1 MAKPDWAAIEID
13 YRAGQLSNR
22 AIAEKHGVSDTAIRK
37 KAKQAEW
44 EKPAKSSH
52 KEVRTANQTA
62 NLRTSA
68 NELIED
74 EELTPLQAAF
84 VLEYIKDKNAT
95 RAAERAGY
103 AEPQYGCQLLMK
115 TNVLSAIKRQLKAMA
130 ERQLITADRILA
142 ELAAIGFSN
151 FKDLVKE
158 NGSLASVSSMPREV
172 SAAIREVRV
181 KTISGGDN
189 GDIDET
195 TYKLHDKRAALS
207 DLAKHLNLLS
217 PTSESENTEPTPV
230 KINVNVIDARKYGDQ
245 SES

>member
-22 AIAEKHGVSDTAIRK
+22 ALAEKYGVSDTAIRK
-37 KAKQAEW
+37 RAKQAEW
-44 EKPAKSSH
+44 TKSPKSSH
-52 KEVRTANQTA
+52 KEVRTANQAA

-68 NELIED
+68 NELIDD
-74 EELTPLQAAF
+74 ENLTPLQATF
-84 VLEYIKDKNAT
+84 VLEYVKDKNAT
-95 RAAERAGY
+95 KAAERAGY
-103 AEPQYGCQLLMK
+103 SDPKYGQQLIRIPK
-115 TNVLSAIKRQLKAMA
+115 VLSAINRQLKAMA

-158 NGSLASVSSMPREV
+158 NGSLAAVSSMPREV
-172 SAAIREVRV
+172 SAAIREVKV
-181 KTISGGDN
+181 KTVSGRDS
-189 GDIDET
+189 GDIEET
-195 TYKLHDKRAALS
+195 TYRLHDKRAALS

-217 PTSESENTEPTPV
+217 PVGESENTEPTPV